1 MARYNPKDVEPKWRA
16 RWDAAKAFETGA
28 DRSRPKY
35 YVLEMFPYP
44 SGRIHIGHVRNYAM
58 GDLVAR
64 YKRARGF
71 NVLHPMGWDA
81 FGLPAE
87 NAAAATGSHPGVWT
101 RANIETMRG
110 QLKAMGLSI
119 DWSRELATCEPDYYR
134 WQQQLFLDFWKAGF
148 VERRESYVNWD
159 PVDMTVLANEQVID
173 GKGWRSGAPVERKKL
188 SQWFL
193 KITDEA
199 DDLLAALDDG
209 RLAGWPDNVRTMQR
223 NWIGKSKGA
232 TLWFDI
238 ASAPAFLTG
247 GHARDPIEVFTT
259 RPDTL
264 FGASFVAMAPDH
276 PLTQAVAEHDPR
288 VAAFVKRAAQGG
300 TSEADIEKAEKIGV
314 DLGLTVTHPFDPS
327 RTLPVWSANFIL
339 MGYGAGAIFGCPAH
353 DQRDLEFARKYG
365 LSVSPVVLP
374 PDADPETFAIGDKP
388 YTEDGV
394 LYNSGFLDG
403 LSKDAAIDAAI
414 ARLAALGKGKA
425 TVNWRLRDWGV
436 SRQRY
441 WGCPIPAV
449 HCGACG
455 VVPVKA
461 ADLPVLLPE
470 VPAEAFRTP
479 GNPLDRTPSWRNVP
493 CPDCGRPAYRETDTM
508 DTFVDSSWYFARFAA
523 GRPDKPVDKAD
534 ADYWLPVD
542 QYIGGIEHAILH
554 LLYARWFTRAM
565 KATGHLSATEPFA
578 NLFTQGMVTHATYR
592 DLDNQWALPEEI
604 LSCPALPGSGN
615 QFSDTQLEAI
625 MGEVNSLE
633 GDFGARYREQTKRL
647 GQYYFRS
654 TERSPI
660 GLNKRLN
667 YVLIGSIEKMS
678 KSKKNVVAPEA
689 IADTYGADAARFF
702 LLSDSPP
709 ERDVEWTESG
719 VTGAW
724 KFVNRVYETVE
735 AATGALTAHD
745 LTHAPASLPD
755 EARALRRATHATIA
769 GVTDDIENFRFNKA
783 VARLYEFLTEVR
795 RASPPPPA
803 GEVPPKATEG
813 GGAERSPSA
822 RPLSHAARDSSPAG
836 GGAEGWARAEALSAL
851 VRLIAP
857 FTPHLA
863 EECWEMLGGKGL
875 VCNADWPAA
884 DPALLVKD
892 EIVLPIQVN
901 GKRRAE
907 IAVAPSLDAR
917 EVEALALAQAE
928 VKRYTEGLTVRK
940 VVVVPGRIVNIV
952 AN

>member
-1 MARYNPKDVEPKWRA
+1 MPRYNPKEAEPKWRA
-16 RWDAAKAFETGA
+16 RWDAEQAFRTRT
-28 DRSRPKY
+28 DRMRPKY

-87 NAAAATGSHPGVWT
+87 NAAAATGSHPGEWT
-101 RANIETMRG
+101 RGNIKVMRE
-110 QLKAMGLSI
+110 QLKSMGLSF
-119 DWSRELATCEPDYYR
+119 DWSREFATCEPDYYR
-134 WQQQLFLDFWKAGF
+134 WQQKLFLDFWKAGF

-173 GKGWRSGAPVERKKL
+173 GRGWRSGAPVERKKL

-193 KITDEA
+193 KITAEA
-199 DDLLAALDDG
+199 EDLLAALDDG

-223 NWIGKSKGA
+223 NWIGKSTGA

-238 ASAPAFLTG
+238 AAAPAFLTG
-247 GHARDPIEVFTT
+247 GHAKDPIEVFTT

-264 FGASFVAMAPDH
+264 FGASFLALAPDH
-276 PLTQAVAEHDPR
+276 PLTQAVAAHDPK

-300 TSEADIEKAEKIGV
+300 TSEADIERAEKIGV
-314 DLGLTVTHPFDPS
+314 DLGLAVTHPFDPS

-339 MGYGAGAIFGCPAH
+339 MGYGSGAIFGCPAH
-353 DQRDLEFARKYG
+353 DQRDLDFARKYG
-365 LSVSPVVLP
+365 LSVTPVVLP
-374 PDADPETFAIGDKP
+374 PGADAATFAIGDEA

-403 LSKDAAIDAAI
+403 LSKAAAIDAAI
-414 ARLAALGKGKA
+414 TKLTALGKGKA
-425 TVNWRLRDWGV
+425 TVNWRLRDWGI

-441 WGCPIPAV
+441 WGCPIPAI
-449 HCGACG
+449 HCAACG
-455 VVPVKA
+455 VVPVREK
-461 ADLPVLLPE
+461 DLPVLLPD
-470 VPAEAFRTP
+470 VPAEAFKTP
-479 GNPLDRTPSWRNVP
+479 GNPLDRTSAWRDVP
-493 CPDCGRPAYRETDTM
+493 CPDCGRPARRETDTM

-523 GRPDKPVDKAD
+523 GREERPVDKAD

-542 QYIGGIEHAILH
+542 QYIGGVEHAILH

-565 KATGHLSATEPFA
+565 KATGHLSASEPFA
-578 NLFTQGMVTHATYR
+578 NLFTQGMVTHATYK
-592 DLDNQWALPEEI
+592 DEKGAFLFPEEV
-604 LSCPALPGSGN
+604 LVEDGKARRADDGRAV
-615 QFSDTQLEAI
+615 AI
-625 MGEVNSLE
+625 GP
-633 GDFGARYREQTKRL
+633 T
-647 GQYYFRS
+647 
-654 TERSPI
+654 
-660 GLNKRLN
+660 
-667 YVLIGSIEKMS
+667 EKMS

-689 IADTYGADAARFF
+689 IADAYGADAARFF

-709 ERDVEWTESG
+709 ERDVEWTEAG

-735 AATGALTAHD
+735 AAAGALRGLD
-745 LTHAPASLPD
+745 LSTPPASLAD
-755 EARALRRATHATIA
+755 GALDLRRATHAAIA
-769 GVTDDIENFRFNKA
+769 GVTDDIEHFRFNKA
-783 VARLYEFLTEVR
+783 IARLYEFLAAVR
-795 RASPPPPA
+795 
-803 GEVPPKATEG
+803 KAD
-813 GGAERSPSA
+813 GADA
-822 RPLSHAARDSSPAG
+822 F
-836 GGAEGWARAEALSAL
+836 ARAEALCAL

-863 EECWEMLGGKGL
+863 EECWELLGGEGL
-875 VCNADWPAA
+875 VSNADWPAA

-907 IAVAPSLDAR
+907 IAVAPSLGAR
-917 EVEALALAQAE
+917 EVEALALAHAE